1 MLTTS
6 GTGRRRRACSA
17 SIPVNPHRLTGRGG
31 PRRCGSTRLP
41 DRQASTPVPPSR
53 QFVDR
58 IDLGHL
64 FHRLWLPKVTASE
77 TLQVSRDDDG
87 FTLIDLLLVIVLVI
101 VIVGIISVP
110 LAAVVLGYLRGAD
123 ATTARLAE
131 LRRSIEPTAATRAVT
146 TGRCGEAEL
155 AERYDDLGIVLLT
168 SNGRWGSVPLAGD

>member
-1 MLTTS
+1 
-6 GTGRRRRACSA
+6 
-17 SIPVNPHRLTGRGG
+17 
-31 PRRCGSTRLP
+31 
-41 DRQASTPVPPSR
+41 
-53 QFVDR
+53 
-58 IDLGHL
+58 
-64 FHRLWLPKVTASE
+64 
-77 TLQVSRDDDG
+77 VSRDDDG

-168 SNGRWGSVPLAGD
+168 SNGR